1 MLNCKS
7 KPYLNLIFH
16 KLRGIHNLL
25 QEDKHYIIGSFL
37 AQGMFFAIMHLML
50 FLLMNLAE
58 FFCIDVCTFYR
69 KMHV

>member
-1 MLNCKS
+1 MSYKKTNFI
-7 KPYLNLIFH
+7 Y
-16 KLRGIHNLL
+16 
-25 QEDKHYIIGSFL
+25 YIISSFL

>member
-37 AQGMFFAIMHLML
+37 AQGMFFAIKHLML